1 MTSATADRPRRYSR
15 SGPNTFLDAAGIA
28 LSAIWAA
35 KLRSFMTVL
44 GNIVAVTSIIA
55 VVSLIQGL
63 NASVKTAIVNQA
75 GADSFNI
82 QQYPIT
88 RSDEEF
94 DKVRS
99 NPRMTMADVRA
110 IQRYSD
116 LAGSV
121 MADASS
127 NGRIT
132 YRDKSIDSTRIQGV
146 TEDYVNFS
154 SFDAERGR
162 LMSPTEVQTSRP
174 VAVIGWSTADRL
186 FGPDV
191 DPLDK
196 TIQIE
201 GVHFRIVGVSAKRGT
216 LLGRSQD
223 EFAVIPLGQFQ
234 MMFGARP
241 RLSVSVMPRDVS
253 EMERA
258 KDEATMALRST
269 RRLKP
274 KQQDNFGIFTS
285 DTILDIYHSAT
296 NGIFAVLI
304 GVVGLSLVVGGIVIM
319 NIMLMVVTERT
330 REIGLR
336 KALGARR
343 SDITSQILT
352 ESVVLSLF
360 GGVIGTILGATIATV
375 IARFTPIPASVE
387 VWSVA
392 LGIGITAV
400 VGLFFGLYPAIRAA
414 RLDPIEA
421 LRRE

>member
-1 MTSATADRPRRYSR
+1 MNKFVESALIA
-15 SGPNTFLDAAGIA
+15 LDA
-28 LSAIWAA
+28 IWSA
-35 KLRSFMTVL
+35 KLRSLMTVL

-63 NASVKTAIVNQA
+63 NASVKQAILNQA

-94 DKVRS
+94 EKVRG
-99 NPRMTMADVRA
+99 NPRVKMDDARA
-110 IQRYSD
+110 IRRYGSE
-116 LAGSV
+116 LVAGV
-121 MADASS
+121 MADSMGR
-127 NGRIT
+127 GRIT
-132 YRDKSIDSTRIQGV
+132 YRDKSIDNVRVQGV
-146 TEDYVNFS
+146 SPEYVNFS

-162 LMSPTEVQTSRP
+162 LMSPTEVESARP
-174 VAVIGWSTADRL
+174 VTVVGWQTADRL
-186 FGPDV
+186 FGANV

-201 GVHFRIVGVSAKRGT
+201 GVHFRIVGVSAKRGS
-216 LLGRSQD
+216 LLGQSQD
-223 EFAVIPLGQFQ
+223 EFAVIALGQFRMIYGSQ
-234 MMFGARP
+234 RSLS
-241 RLSVSVMPRDVS
+241 LSVRPRDV
-253 EMERA
+253 A
-258 KDEATMALRST
+258 QIAPAIDEVTVALRAA

-274 KQQDNFGIFTS
+274 KQPDNFGIFTS

-296 NGIFAVLI
+296 SGIFAVLV
-304 GVVGLSLVVGGIVIM
+304 GVVALSLVVGGIVIM

-343 SDITSQILT
+343 SDIMAQMLT
-352 ESVVLSLF
+352 ESVALSIC
-360 GGVIGTILGATIATV
+360 GGILGTMFGAAIALTISA
-375 IARFTPIPASVE
+375 FTPIPAAIE
-387 VWSVA
+387 AWSVV
-392 LGIGITAV
+392 LGIGITAL
-400 VGLFFGLYPAIRAA
+400 VGLFFGLYPAMRAA